1 MFTLKEL
8 ILTVLK
14 CDYTLSLSLCHSIHQ
29 TNEIL
34 FLGIFISALFSPV
47 KAILK
52 IIRALQFL
60 PIIPL
65 PGGGIPP
72 MIIECV
78 EEQD

>member
-1 MFTLKEL
+1 MFTLKENVNHKFL
-8 ILTVLK
+8 EDSKNTSTNL
-14 CDYTLSLSLCHSIHQ
+14 HIHQ
-29 TNEIL
+29 TNDRL
-34 FLGIFISALFSPV
+34 FLGIFICALFSPV

-78 EEQD
+78 E